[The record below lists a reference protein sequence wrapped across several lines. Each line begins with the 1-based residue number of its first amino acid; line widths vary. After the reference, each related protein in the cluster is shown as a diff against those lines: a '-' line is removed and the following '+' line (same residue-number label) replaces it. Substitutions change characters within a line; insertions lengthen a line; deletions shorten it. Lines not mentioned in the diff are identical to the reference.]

1 MFAKW
6 RLFVVFLTLM
16 IQVAI
21 NTIPSMSYRHVECV
35 DDTMHQVLESA
46 NAWLKE
52 NLDERNA
59 MVTVLAVASDCL
71 FGALICDWL
80 LNCKSWRLP
89 IALVLLIA
97 CKELS
102 AVSHLILAINLC
114 RRLSN

>member
-1 MFAKW
+1 
-6 RLFVVFLTLM
+6 M

-35 DDTMHQVLESA
+35 DDTMHQVLEPA
-46 NAWLKE
+46 NAWLKD
-52 NLDERNA
+52 NPDERNT
-59 MVTVLAVASDCL
+59 MVTVLVVASDCL
-71 FGALICDWL
+71 FGALMCDWL

-102 AVSHLILAINLC
+102 AVSFPNWADKLG